1 MSKGSKIRLSVAL
14 MLVGAV
20 ASLALVQA
28 ALAQD
33 QTGSAPDEPVV
44 FTWGSTGEPSSL
56 NPMSGYLAID
66 FYPWTTSYH
75 LLIDF
80 DENFGAEPSLA
91 TGVEVSEDNMTFTY
105 TIRDDIVWSDGTPLT
120 AEDVAYT
127 LNLYK
132 NNNAY
137 LPQNYLTLIDGDVRM
152 IDDTHIQFDTLG
164 PTGLYSGEAPYM
176 YDYILP
182 KHIFEQVEA
191 GNCPDGSDPCTPK
204 SFENVPNVAS
214 GPFIIQEYEVGQFV
228 RMVRNPEWTGT
239 EPQVDELIYRI
250 YRNEDA
256 LSQAL
261 KQGEVDFAYFSSPN
275 IFNSLKGE
283 PNIGT
288 AVGVIPSFSEIG
300 MNTGSAYQEPE
311 GDFQPHGDGHPAL
324 TDVTVRRAIRMA
336 INSQELVD
344 RVLLGYGIPGD
355 TIVPPVS
362 IAGARYEPPPD
373 VELAWD
379 LEAAAQSLE
388 DAGYV
393 DSDGDGIR
401 EMPAGSLEPGRPL
414 EFRYHV
420 RTTEQTSVDAA
431 PFVSEWLA
439 EIGVGTEVIAVTSNR
454 LGDII
459 NEGTYDLFSWGWFP
473 DPDPD
478 SALSWFQ
485 CDQRP
490 PDGSTYGNND
500 SYYCN
505 PEYDRLYLE
514 QQQAL
519 NPQDR
524 WEIVHEMQRIY
535 YEDAAY
541 AIMWYDPYLQAYRTD
556 RFTGFNPQPPPEG
569 DLLEGWGGPSDV
581 WTTLRPVA
589 AGGGSGSSSA
599 ARGIPAVV
607 WAIGA
612 GLIVVL
618 GVILRLRRRRATDED
633 V

>member
-1 MSKGSKIRLSVAL
+1 MSKGTKTRLGVAL
-14 MLVGAV
+14 MLAGAI
-20 ASLALVQA
+20 ASVMLVQT

-33 QTGSAPDEPVV
+33 QTGSETDEKVT

-56 NPMSGYLAID
+56 NPMSGYLVQD
-66 FYPWTTSYH
+66 FYPWATSYH

-80 DENFGAEPSLA
+80 DENFGVEPSLA

-137 LPQNYLTLIDGDVRM
+137 LPQNYLTLIDGDVRV
-152 IDDTHIQFDTLG
+152 IDDTHIQFDSLG

-239 EPQVDELIYRI
+239 EPQVDELIFRI

-261 KQGEVDFAYFSSPN
+261 KQGEVDFAYISSPN
-275 IFNSLKGE
+275 VFNSLKGE
-283 PNIGT
+283 PNIET
-288 AVGVIPSFSEIG
+288 TVGVIPSFQEIG
-300 MNTGSAYQEPE
+300 MNTGSAYYEPE
-311 GDFQPHGDGHPAL
+311 GDFVPHGDGHPAL

-344 RVLLGYGIPGD
+344 RVLLGYGIPGN
-355 TIVPPVS
+355 TIIPPVS

-373 VELAWD
+373 VEIAWD

-393 DSDGDGIR
+393 DSDGDGVR

-439 EIGVGTEVIAVTSNR
+439 EIGIATEVIPVTSNR

-459 NEGTYDLFSWGWFP
+459 NEGTYDLFSWGWYP
-473 DPDPD
+473 DLDPDG
-478 SALSWFQ
+478 ALSWFQ
-485 CDQRP
+485 CNQRP

-519 NPQDR
+519 NPDDR

-541 AIMWYDPYLQAYRTD
+541 AIMWYDPYLQAYRSD
-556 RFTGFNPQPPPEG
+556 RFTGFNPQPPPDG
-569 DLLEGWGGPSDV
+569 DLLEGYGGPSDV
-581 WTTLRPVA
+581 WTTLRPIG
-589 AGGGSGSSSA
+589 AGSGGSSSE
-599 ARGIPAVV
+599 ARGVPPAV

-612 GLIVVL
+612 GLILVL
-618 GVILRLRRRRATDED
+618 GVVLLIRRRRVSDED
-633 V
+633 L